1 MPSGRGK
8 CDCCASSSRMAIDTA
23 IVAGVGY
30 RTIAA
35 RFNVGRSSVTRHAK
49 AHLTAAQR
57 ASLATAAQPLA
68 IDADALAEREGANL
82 LSHVAAQRQRLL
94 TDADTARQ
102 LGDVPATVAAER
114 ALTATL
120 VVTGKL
126 VGQFTT
132 KIDVRH
138 SHHVLLSEDYLKLR
152 ETLVTT
158 LRAFPEAAR
167 AVGAALHRLESNAA
181 ADITAAAKRKA
192 QAAPLLI
199 EHDPA
204 PTPPPGAAIPPLPPY

>member
-23 IVAGVGY
+23 IVAGVGC

-35 RFNVGRSSVTRHAK
+35 RFNVGRSSVARHAK
-49 AHLTAAQR
+49 SHLTAAQR
-57 ASLATAAQPLA
+57 AALATAAQPLA

-94 TDADTARQ
+94 ADGDTARQ
-102 LGDVPATVAAER
+102 LGDVNATVAAER

-120 VVTGKL
+120 IVTGRL

-138 SHHVLLSEDYLKLR
+138 SHVLLSEDWIMLR
-152 ETLVTT
+152 RDLMTA
-158 LRAFPEAAR
+158 LRAHPAAMR
-167 AVGAALHRLESNAA
+167 AVVAVVQAREA
-181 ADITAAAKRKA
+181 TAAKGIKPPHPEP
-192 QAAPLLI
+192 QPQ
-199 EHDPA
+199 P
-204 PTPPPGAAIPPLPPY
+204 PPPGGLSPPPSPPSTPLGGA

>member
-1 MPSGRGK
+1 
-8 CDCCASSSRMAIDTA
+8 MAIDTA

-138 SHHVLLSEDYLKLR
+138 SHHVLLSEDWIMLR
-152 ETLVTT
+152 RDLMTA
-158 LRAFPEAAR
+158 LRAHPAAMRAVVAVVQAREAA
-167 AVGAALHRLESNAA
+167 AAKVINPPHLEPLQIDVTPNPPESNA
-181 ADITAAAKRKA
+181 
-192 QAAPLLI
+192 P
-199 EHDPA
+199 
-204 PTPPPGAAIPPLPPY
+204 AIPPCPIGPVL